1 MLKVTANGH
10 TKDIVFEGLEYKVL
24 FEADELAPATPL
36 PVLLRTPDSEIRQ
49 TVEVT
54 EYEEQLF

>member
-1 MLKVTANGH
+1 MTANGH